1 MHFFFAIIGLQSNAV
16 LSSTLIVVCCIQK
29 GFWGTAFDFYPII
42 YYWTMFKKHEIPG
55 FDFEFHLKFQG
66 LNICMGLI
74 MWSLWS
80 TKIYKHIVLIPMIE
94 MALNSSFWIIYTLH
108 IYNNVD
114 YKEHMIRAYVL
125 YLVRKILFLMEI
137 WTCNKILAY
146 MFFSQS
152 LFFIS

>member
-1 MHFFFAIIGLQSNAV
+1 MRKDLNCIKNSAKNELCKLKNLCIFSFAIMGLQSDA
-16 LSSTLIVVCCIQK
+16 VCCIQK
-29 GFWGTAFDFYPII
+29 GFWATAFDFYPII

-108 IYNNVD
+108 LI
-114 YKEHMIRAYVL
+114 MLIIRNTWSGPMYC
-125 YLVRKILFLMEI
+125 I
-137 WTCNKILAY
+137 
-146 MFFSQS
+146 
-152 LFFIS
+152 

>member
-1 MHFFFAIIGLQSNAV
+1 MQFLFRMHKDLNCIKNSAKNELCKLKNLCIFSFAIIGLQSNAV
-16 LSSTLIVVCCIQK
+16 LSSSLVVVCCIQK

-80 TKIYKHIVLIPMIE
+80 TKIYKRIVLIPMIE
-94 MALNSSFWIIYTLH
+94 MALNSSFWIIYTLY
-108 IYNNVD
+108 II
-114 YKEHMIRAYVL
+114 MLIIRNTWSGPMYC
-125 YLVRKILFLMEI
+125 I
-137 WTCNKILAY
+137 
-146 MFFSQS
+146 
-152 LFFIS
+152 